1 VTDPYD
7 HTDAPVDPEHDAL
20 LGLHG
25 TAGTFGG
32 ERSDPGFGADQIGA
46 GLTTLSRA
54 STDMVSYGA
63 RLDVLHALAKE
74 DFPGYERHQTEY
86 LDLAASIGQPNGLD
100 GATVLDDVK
109 ASAQGDQ
116 ALSDTATGQALPHEA
131 TAFVGQEIC
140 NTAKVWVD
148 GKQATWIFSEFETDA
163 PFETLVGW
171 VDPRGWPQR
180 SPMLFKRMDLIG
192 GEITQLRGVGADQHW
207 HGEFLEEVQ
216 LVDRLRTLLHCDFYA
231 MPDRDEGAAV
241 GMTYNLT
248 FSVADQILV
257 DRGFLLASDI
267 GGGMHRAKAL
277 KIVGFEASS
286 WDTVARFVCPLWTDF
301 VRQAARGGT
310 TTTPHE
316 PTKVPPSPGGDD
328 DGSPFPGAELLNQW
342 VDCVGD
348 AAKAYSNMAA
358 DVTNRATSGNYKV
371 ADLTRDAA
379 QYWLQ
384 LARDW
389 ATAWS
394 KGMELLEDV
403 ASGDQDFGLRPR
415 ADSGQATPT
424 AAATA
429 ATSAAATPGVRAA
442 AAATAAAAG
451 ATTQATAPAAAE
463 EESTTIP
470 IPRLDPAATVT
481 CSDLVCIEAGNVTIA
496 AGDVTVTRTTVSG
509 SPAVRV
515 AVAGGAGPAGL
526 YLGTLTISGGG
537 TLPIQ
542 FYVSN
547 AVHESP

>member
-1 VTDPYD
+1 MTDSYEHADP
-7 HTDAPVDPEHDAL
+7 PVDPEHDAL

-32 ERSDPGFGADQIGA
+32 VRHDPGFGPDQVGA
-46 GLTTLSRA
+46 GLATLTRA
-54 STDMVSYGA
+54 STDAVSYGA
-63 RLDVLHALAKE
+63 RLDVLHALAKA

-86 LDLAASIGQPNGLD
+86 LDLARSIGQPHGLD
-100 GATVLDDVK
+100 GETVLDDVK

-116 ALSDTATGQALPHEA
+116 GFTDTDTGRALPHEA

-171 VDPRGWPQR
+171 VDPRGWPKR

-192 GEITQLRGVGADQHW
+192 EEVTQLRGVGADEHW

-216 LVDRLRTLLHCDFYA
+216 LVDRLRTLLHCDYFA
-231 MPDRDEGAAV
+231 MPERGEGGAV

-248 FSVADQILV
+248 FSIADQILV

-267 GGGMHRAKAL
+267 GGGKHRAKAL

-310 TTTPHE
+310 TTTPHS
-316 PTKVPPSPGGDD
+316 PSKNPPSPGGNGE
-328 DGSPFPGAELLNQW
+328 GSPFPGAELINQW

-348 AAKAYSNMAA
+348 AAKTYTKMVA
-358 DVTNRATSGNYKV
+358 DVSDRAVSGNYKV

-389 ATAWS
+389 STAWS
-394 KGMELLEDV
+394 YGMELMEDV
-403 ASGDQDFGLRPR
+403 ASGDQDFGLRPPG
-415 ADSGQATPT
+415 DSRQATQSTAAPAPGAAAPDAKANTSTT
-424 AAATA
+424 AAAT
-429 ATSAAATPGVRAA
+429 
-442 AAATAAAAG
+442 G
-451 ATTQATAPAAAE
+451 AMTTQATAPTAAN

-470 IPRLDPAATVT
+470 IPQLDPAAAVT
-481 CSDLVCIEAGNVTIA
+481 CSNLVCIEAGNITIA

-509 SPAVRV
+509 TPAVEI
-515 AVAGGAGPAGL
+515 AVAAGAGPAGL
-526 YLGTLTISGGG
+526 YLGTLTVSGGG

-542 FYVSN
+542 FYVSR
-547 AVHESP
+547 AVHESQ

>member
-1 VTDPYD
+1 
-7 HTDAPVDPEHDAL
+7 
-20 LGLHG
+20 
-25 TAGTFGG
+25 
-32 ERSDPGFGADQIGA
+32 
-46 GLTTLSRA
+46 
-54 STDMVSYGA
+54 
-63 RLDVLHALAKE
+63 
-74 DFPGYERHQTEY
+74 
-86 LDLAASIGQPNGLD
+86 
-100 GATVLDDVK
+100 
-109 ASAQGDQ
+109 
-116 ALSDTATGQALPHEA
+116 
-131 TAFVGQEIC
+131 
-140 NTAKVWVD
+140 
-148 GKQATWIFSEFETDA
+148 
-163 PFETLVGW
+163 
-171 VDPRGWPQR
+171 
-180 SPMLFKRMDLIG
+180 MLFKRMDLIG

-310 TTTPHE
+310 TTTPHA
-316 PTKVPPSPGGDD
+316 PNKLPPLPGGDD

-415 ADSGQATPT
+415 ADSGEATPT
-424 AAATA
+424 AGATA
-429 ATSAAATPGVRAA
+429 ATSAAAVTPGVRSA

-537 TLPIQ
+537 TVPIQ
-542 FYVSN
+542 FYVSH
-547 AVHESP
+547 AVHESQ